1 MRNNKQMLEDI
12 KSKQEEI
19 VKKVEKLSNTQQ
31 KFPSPTEFV
40 VLPSQGFAYPKSSAL
55 YRRKSVEIKEMTTF
69 EEDILVNSS
78 YIKQGIVLTRFLEAM
93 IIDRDFNVEELLPA
107 DFDAILVAA
116 RISGYGPDYEVQ
128 TTCPKCA
135 HVSDYQ
141 YDARPFQEVLFQP
154 DESNFS
160 ENGTFEVYIQRTDT
174 VIECKLLTSKDQREL
189 KELKEHKIS
198 KGFQETNRTDE
209 LFKIIVSINGDN
221 SEETIR
227 KFIST
232 AKPMDTRFIRAK
244 MAELEPKLNMK
255 LNFECNNCKY
265 QEKMEVPVTV
275 KFFWP

>member
-1 MRNNKQMLEDI
+1 
-12 KSKQEEI
+12 
-19 VKKVEKLSNTQQ
+19 
-31 KFPSPTEFV
+31 
-40 VLPSQGFAYPKSSAL
+40 
-55 YRRKSVEIKEMTTF
+55 
-69 EEDILVNSS
+69 
-78 YIKQGIVLTRFLEAM
+78 
-93 IIDRDFNVEELLPA
+93 
-107 DFDAILVAA
+107 
-116 RISGYGPDYEVQ
+116 
-128 TTCPKCA
+128 
-135 HVSDYQ
+135 
-141 YDARPFQEVLFQP
+141 
-154 DESNFS
+154 
-160 ENGTFEVYIQRTDT
+160 